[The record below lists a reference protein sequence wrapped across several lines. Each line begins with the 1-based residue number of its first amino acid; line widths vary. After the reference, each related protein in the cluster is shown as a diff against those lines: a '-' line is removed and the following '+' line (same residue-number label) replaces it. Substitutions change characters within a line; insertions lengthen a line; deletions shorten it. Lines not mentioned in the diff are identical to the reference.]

1 MLVQDRRMGLAVS
14 YNETFSEAAF
24 SSVFVVSGVFLL
36 SEVCMT
42 LEHLKSFLFTFICV
56 YECLLYMGMYVCIY
70 VCMYVYIYFSHG
82 HPILEQTKQRAWPH
96 AFIFNKKDK

>member
-1 MLVQDRRMGLAVS
+1 MGLAVS

-36 SEVCMT
+36 SEVCMI

-56 YECLLYMGMYVCIY
+56 YECLLYIGMYVCIY
-70 VCMYVYIYFSHG
+70 VCMYKCVCVYMYVCVPYTWLLHKEVRRGRQIH
-82 HPILEQTKQRAWPH
+82 
-96 AFIFNKKDK
+96 